1 MEIHGFQKTT
11 LLDYPGHVACTLF
24 TGGCNFRC
32 PYCHN
37 GDLVLCPSQAPVIP
51 ADEIFAHLKKR
62 QGILE
67 GVCIS
72 GGEPTLA
79 PDLEDFI
86 REIRRMGYLIKLDTN
101 GYRPDVLIHL
111 CEQGLLDYIAMDIK
125 HAPEHYHTI
134 ANVADFDISQIY
146 ASVDFLM
153 HSGIPY
159 EFRTTLVEELH
170 EREDILAIGTWLKGT
185 RAYFLQPYRDSDAV
199 LTEGFHAPD
208 RETLV
213 SYRELL
219 LPLIPNSVLRGVD

>member
-37 GDLVLCPSQAPVIP
+37 GDLVLCPSQTPVIP
-51 ADEIFAHLKKR
+51 AEEIFAHLKKR

-111 CEQGLLDYIAMDIK
+111 CEQGLLDYVAMDIK

-134 ANVADFDISQIY
+134 ANIADFDISQIY

-153 HSGIPY
+153 HFGIPY

-170 EREDILAIGTWLKGT
+170 EQEDILAIGTWLKGA
-185 RAYFLQPYRDSDAV
+185 RAYFLQPFRDSDAV
-199 LTEGFHAPD
+199 LTKGFHAPN